1 MKMNRKLKKVQQRAQ
16 KVLDQDGI
24 DEYHKMKEVNK
35 MYAKELT
42 ANKDQKK
49 YVVSRRFK
57 GVGGK

>member
-1 MKMNRKLKKVQQRAQ
+1 
-16 KVLDQDGI
+16 
-24 DEYHKMKEVNK
+24 VNK